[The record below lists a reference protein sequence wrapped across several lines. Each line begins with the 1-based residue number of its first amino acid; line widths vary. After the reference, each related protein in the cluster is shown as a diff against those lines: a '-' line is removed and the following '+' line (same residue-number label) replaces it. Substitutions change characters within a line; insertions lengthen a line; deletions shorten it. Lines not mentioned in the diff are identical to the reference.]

1 MVGAWGPRD
10 GDASSE
16 EEEEEEDESPSPT
29 RSREVVLPSA
39 ADVVASALEEQAAN
53 AQRQAERDAAAEL
66 QRLETIRVA
75 REAAA
80 ASRKRLTR
88 RHIQL
93 TAVVNNYYQKYKIRH
108 AQRTAE
114 GLAAAPRDVHAAFVE
129 LQQVDADLRACE
141 VA

>member
-53 AQRQAERDAAAEL
+53 AQRQAERDAAYGVSYSFFL
-66 QRLETIRVA
+66 VGPPPLDVRLNPCATGPSGI
-75 REAAA
+75 
-80 ASRKRLTR
+80 
-88 RHIQL
+88 
-93 TAVVNNYYQKYKIRH
+93 
-108 AQRTAE
+108 
-114 GLAAAPRDVHAAFVE
+114 
-129 LQQVDADLRACE
+129 LRGSI
-141 VA
+141 